1 MDDLAELREIL
12 ASEPDAADPEPDQE
26 AAAAPLDGAPVEEPS
41 LDATPPEDL
50 SAEERIDL
58 LARAEMAAEIG
69 EDPEAPDEDEEDDDA
84 EGEEGDAEGTDEDF
98 EALLAE
104 GRAARAARAEQ
115 EQLAPY
121 LAVYQ
126 TAEQRIAEGKAHYE
140 QERARIYAA
149 VQADARRSVD
159 PDAYLD
165 THLLPALNGVSAA
178 EEAWIGQIG
187 QDARNQVQA
196 IRERQSRP
204 AWAAHLVATRRLPQ
218 AAIARILQTTD
229 DPRAMP
235 AVADLLVEARNA
247 LAAERRKATQA
258 NRSAAARQIASNQ
271 VHPSGTG
278 SAPNGKLPEIQG
290 DRDELVAILKM
301 K

>member
-12 ASEPDAADPEPDQE
+12 ASEPDAPETPDQTDD
-26 AAAAPLDGAPVEEPS
+26 AAAPLDGAPAEETS
-41 LDATPPEDL
+41 DDASPDEL
-50 SAEERIDL
+50 SAEERIEM
-58 LARAEMAAEIG
+58 LARIG
-69 EDPEAPDEDEEDDDA
+69 MEEEGGEPDEGDDEDEESD
-84 EGEEGDAEGTDEDF
+84 EGDEAESDEDF

-104 GRAARAARAEQ
+104 ARAARAARAEQ

-121 LAVYQ
+121 FAVYQ
-126 TAEQRIAEGKAHYE
+126 AAEQRIAEGKAHY
-140 QERARIYAA
+140 QRERARIYQA
-149 VQADARRSVD
+149 VRADAARSVD

-165 THLLPALNGVSAA
+165 THMLAALNGVDAA
-178 EEAWIGQIG
+178 EQAWIGQIG

-196 IRERQSRP
+196 IREQQSRP
-204 AWAAHLVATRRLPQ
+204 AWAAHLVATRHLPQ

-258 NRSAAARQIASNQ
+258 NRSAQARQIAANQ
-271 VHPSGTG
+271 VHPGSTG
-278 SAPNGKLPEIQG
+278 RVPNGKLPEIEG
-290 DRDELVAILKM
+290 SKAELVAILNM
-301 K
+301 R